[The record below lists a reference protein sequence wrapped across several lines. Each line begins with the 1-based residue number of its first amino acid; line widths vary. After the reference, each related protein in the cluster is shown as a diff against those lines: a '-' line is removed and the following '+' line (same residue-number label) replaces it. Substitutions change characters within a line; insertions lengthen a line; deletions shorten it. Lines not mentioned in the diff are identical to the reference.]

1 MQGHSTQMNKITLV
15 TLLVCL
21 ALPVAATNQEDA
33 ASDTVALAF
42 VHARDAAHFQKIS
55 RIGRNAFRKQA
66 CGDRRFASGL
76 ILDVTYKTADPSTLP
91 DSARKLAA
99 RPDGYTI
106 TARFGVGV
114 CLVGKDSTGQPEYN
128 VIIATYES
136 RWNSFWRAWD

>member
-1 MQGHSTQMNKITLV
+1 MKKIAVFALLAFATLAV
-15 TLLVCL
+15 T
-21 ALPVAATNQEDA
+21 AANQENVAGDQVAVAFAQARA
-33 ASDTVALAF
+33 AAPL
-42 VHARDAAHFQKIS
+42 QKIS

-76 ILDVTYKTADPSTLP
+76 ILDVTYRTANPSTLP

-99 RPDGYTI
+99 RRDGYTV

-114 CLVGKDSTGQPEYN
+114 CFVGNDSTGQPEYN

-136 RWNSFWRAWD
+136 RWTSFWRIFWD